1 MAKIKIMS
9 ENLKNKIA
17 AGEVVEKCAS
27 VVKELVENSIDAGA
41 KNIKIDLLNGGL
53 KEIKITDD
61 GVGMEQEDAILAF
74 QRHATSKLIRE
85 DDLFFINTLGFRGEA
100 LPSIASVSE
109 VDMITCASN
118 IGTHLHIKGG
128 KLTINEPAPSR
139 KGTIITINNLFYN
152 TPARLKY
159 LKSEQYELANSV
171 SFIEKL
177 SFSYPNIKFEL
188 TNNDKTLVKTSGSGN
203 LLKTIHE
210 IYGLNVSSN
219 MLEVKGFTD
228 DYTME
233 GYICKP
239 EILKSNRNHMITIVN
254 GRIVKNN
261 ELNRAINDAYFRY
274 KPDIKYPVVVLK
286 FETDPT
292 LIDVNIHPTKQD
304 IKLSKTSELYD
315 MIINTIQE
323 KLKQEL
329 LVPNAL
335 KEQSVIINLPK
346 NMAEEKTEEQIE
358 IQETLEFIE
367 DTKVNN
373 HLITETPRISIKEE
387 TTKYQSL
394 KDRLINPGFK
404 NLNLYVI
411 GQVLGTYIVC
421 QNETGLYLIDQHAA
435 QERVNYELVETQ
447 FKNKQTNTISLLV
460 PINIELSQSDFLKI
474 KEHLDIIID
483 LGFNIEE
490 FGINTYTIKSH
501 PSWLKEGHEEEIIRN
516 IFDEIIIEGNNF
528 DRIRFN
534 NRLIATIA
542 CKMSVRANTRLS
554 REAMEEIINNL
565 MKCQNPYNCAHGR
578 PTIVKF
584 STYDLERMFKRVMN

>member
-1 MAKIKIMS
+1 
-9 ENLKNKIA
+9 
-17 AGEVVEKCAS
+17 
-27 VVKELVENSIDAGA
+27 
-41 KNIKIDLLNGGL
+41 
-53 KEIKITDD
+53 
-61 GVGMEQEDAILAF
+61 
-74 QRHATSKLIRE
+74 
-85 DDLFFINTLGFRGEA
+85 
-100 LPSIASVSE
+100 
-109 VDMITCASN
+109 
-118 IGTHLHIKGG
+118 
-128 KLTINEPAPSR
+128 
-139 KGTIITINNLFYN
+139 
-152 TPARLKY
+152 
-159 LKSEQYELANSV
+159 
-171 SFIEKL
+171 
-177 SFSYPNIKFEL
+177 
-188 TNNDKTLVKTSGSGN
+188 
-203 LLKTIHE
+203 
-210 IYGLNVSSN
+210 
-219 MLEVKGFTD
+219 
-228 DYTME
+228 
-233 GYICKP
+233 
-239 EILKSNRNHMITIVN
+239 
-254 GRIVKNN
+254 
-261 ELNRAINDAYFRY
+261 
-274 KPDIKYPVVVLK
+274 
-286 FETDPT
+286 
-292 LIDVNIHPTKQD
+292 
-304 IKLSKTSELYD
+304 
-315 MIINTIQE
+315 
-323 KLKQEL
+323 
-329 LVPNAL
+329 
-335 KEQSVIINLPK
+335 
-346 NMAEEKTEEQIE
+346 MAEEKTEEPTE

-373 HLITETPRISIKEE
+373 PPITETPRISIKEE